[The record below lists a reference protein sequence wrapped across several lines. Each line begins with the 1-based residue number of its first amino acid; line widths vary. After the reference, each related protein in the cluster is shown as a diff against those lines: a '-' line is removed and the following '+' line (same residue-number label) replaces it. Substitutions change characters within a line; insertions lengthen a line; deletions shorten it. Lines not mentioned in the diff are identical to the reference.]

1 MQRNLVDAST
11 ILLVRAG
18 SHAYGTNTPTSDL
31 DVRGIMIPP
40 SDYYLGMKR
49 VEQYQEAGDG
59 TETKP
64 DLVVYELRKYLNLAA
79 DANPNI
85 LELLFCD
92 DSDVLKLSP
101 AGEMLRASRHL
112 FLSKKARHTFSGYAM
127 SQLKKIESHRRWL
140 LHPPSAPP
148 CRADF
153 GLPERTVIPA
163 DQLAA
168 ATAMMMRKVA
178 DWENTLPTFGVDC
191 ADEASTIAMR
201 DRIVETLTEIHAATT
216 DERVLAAGRVLGF
229 DDNFLD
235 LLDRERRY
243 EQKRREWDSFKAWKA
258 TRNEA
263 RSELECKYGYDCYT
277 DDTEFLTEAGWKKYD
292 DILPEDKL
300 ATIFTNQTAYSM
312 AHRTELGIEYQSF
325 VDRFEG
331 TYTGDLYAI
340 SGTHL
345 DLLVTP
351 NHRMLIRRKER
362 RSGQLGDWE
371 LREAAHLP
379 DSFEFLHTVEP
390 CERTFGTSENFEE
403 LPLPV
408 DTYMRVMGW
417 YLAEGSVGR
426 GSDGQPDDVR
436 ISQKEGGRLHTSMQ
450 KFTSRFKDL
459 GVSLYHHKRL
469 PNEFRNTEITEATL
483 SIRHP
488 QIVSRLYS
496 DCGSVDTK
504 RIPRWVFT
512 LSKRLKEILFDAMA
526 AGDGTVRKT
535 GKNSTTYYTKLSKL
549 ADDVQELALSCGWE
563 TSKYGPYEYDYAQCA
578 MYHVHVY
585 KEASRTRTLIR
596 SSNVKKVPVV
606 NKRIVCFTVPNG
618 TLVVRRNGHPSFQG
632 NSKHG
637 MHLVRLMRTCAEI
650 LTSGTVLVKR
660 PDAAEL
666 LSIRQGAWSY
676 ERLIGWARDQDAKM
690 AALAAA
696 STLPHSPD
704 REAIGTL
711 CESLLRE
718 GLGLCDATRSTR

>member
-92 DSDVLKLSP
+92 DSDVLKITP
-101 AGEMLRASRHL
+101 AGEKLRASRHL

-153 GLPERTVIPA
+153 GLPERTGIPA

-191 ADEASTIAMR
+191 ADESSTIAVR
-201 DRIVETLTEIHAATT
+201 DRVIETLTEIHAATT

-243 EQKRREWDSFKAWKA
+243 EQKRREWDSFKTWKA

-263 RSELECKYGYDCYT
+263 RSELECKYGYDT
-277 DDTEFLTEAGWKKYD
+277 
-292 DILPEDKL
+292 
-300 ATIFTNQTAYSM
+300 
-312 AHRTELGIEYQSF
+312 
-325 VDRFEG
+325 
-331 TYTGDLYAI
+331 
-340 SGTHL
+340 
-345 DLLVTP
+345 
-351 NHRMLIRRKER
+351 
-362 RSGQLGDWE
+362 
-371 LREAAHLP
+371 
-379 DSFEFLHTVEP
+379 
-390 CERTFGTSENFEE
+390 
-403 LPLPV
+403 
-408 DTYMRVMGW
+408 
-417 YLAEGSVGR
+417 
-426 GSDGQPDDVR
+426 
-436 ISQKEGGRLHTSMQ
+436 
-450 KFTSRFKDL
+450 
-459 GVSLYHHKRL
+459 
-469 PNEFRNTEITEATL
+469 
-483 SIRHP
+483 
-488 QIVSRLYS
+488 
-496 DCGSVDTK
+496 
-504 RIPRWVFT
+504 
-512 LSKRLKEILFDAMA
+512 
-526 AGDGTVRKT
+526 
-535 GKNSTTYYTKLSKL
+535 
-549 ADDVQELALSCGWE
+549 
-563 TSKYGPYEYDYAQCA
+563 
-578 MYHVHVY
+578 
-585 KEASRTRTLIR
+585 
-596 SSNVKKVPVV
+596 
-606 NKRIVCFTVPNG
+606 
-618 TLVVRRNGHPSFQG
+618 
-632 NSKHG
+632 KHG
-637 MHLVRLMRTCAEI
+637 MHLVRLMRMCAEI
-650 LTSGTVLVKR
+650 LTFGTVLVKR

-690 AALAAA
+690 AALVAA
-696 STLPHSPD
+696 SKLPHSPD

-718 GLGLCDATRSTR
+718 GLGLVDATRSTR

>member
-1 MQRNLVDAST
+1 MQRDLVDAST

-49 VEQYQEAGDG
+49 VEQFQEAGDG

-64 DLVVYELRKYLNLAA
+64 DLVVYELRKDLNLAA
-79 DANPNI
+79 DANTNI

-92 DSDVLKLSP
+92 DSDVLKITP
-101 AGEMLRASRHL
+101 AGEKLRASRHL

-201 DRIVETLTEIHAATT
+201 DRVVETLTEIHAATT

-263 RSELECKYGYDCYT
+263 RSELECKYGYDT
-277 DDTEFLTEAGWKKYD
+277 
-292 DILPEDKL
+292 
-300 ATIFTNQTAYSM
+300 
-312 AHRTELGIEYQSF
+312 
-325 VDRFEG
+325 
-331 TYTGDLYAI
+331 
-340 SGTHL
+340 
-345 DLLVTP
+345 
-351 NHRMLIRRKER
+351 
-362 RSGQLGDWE
+362 
-371 LREAAHLP
+371 
-379 DSFEFLHTVEP
+379 
-390 CERTFGTSENFEE
+390 
-403 LPLPV
+403 
-408 DTYMRVMGW
+408 
-417 YLAEGSVGR
+417 
-426 GSDGQPDDVR
+426 
-436 ISQKEGGRLHTSMQ
+436 
-450 KFTSRFKDL
+450 
-459 GVSLYHHKRL
+459 
-469 PNEFRNTEITEATL
+469 
-483 SIRHP
+483 
-488 QIVSRLYS
+488 
-496 DCGSVDTK
+496 
-504 RIPRWVFT
+504 
-512 LSKRLKEILFDAMA
+512 
-526 AGDGTVRKT
+526 
-535 GKNSTTYYTKLSKL
+535 
-549 ADDVQELALSCGWE
+549 
-563 TSKYGPYEYDYAQCA
+563 
-578 MYHVHVY
+578 
-585 KEASRTRTLIR
+585 
-596 SSNVKKVPVV
+596 
-606 NKRIVCFTVPNG
+606 
-618 TLVVRRNGHPSFQG
+618 
-632 NSKHG
+632 KHG

-711 CESLLRE
+711 CETLLRDSL
-718 GLGLCDATRSTR
+718 GLGDATRSTR

>member
-49 VEQYQEAGDG
+49 VEQYQEAGNG

-101 AGEMLRASRHL
+101 TGAKLRASRHL

-127 SQLKKIESHRRWL
+127 SQLKKIESHRHWL
-140 LHPPSAPP
+140 LHPPSALP

-191 ADEASTIAMR
+191 AEEASTIAMR
-201 DRIVETLTEIHAATT
+201 DRVVETLTEIHAATM

-243 EQKRREWDSFKAWKA
+243 EQTRREWDSYKTWKV
-258 TRNEA
+258 TRNVG
-263 RSELECKYGYDCYT
+263 RSALECKYGYDT
-277 DDTEFLTEAGWKKYD
+277 
-292 DILPEDKL
+292 
-300 ATIFTNQTAYSM
+300 
-312 AHRTELGIEYQSF
+312 
-325 VDRFEG
+325 
-331 TYTGDLYAI
+331 
-340 SGTHL
+340 
-345 DLLVTP
+345 
-351 NHRMLIRRKER
+351 
-362 RSGQLGDWE
+362 
-371 LREAAHLP
+371 
-379 DSFEFLHTVEP
+379 
-390 CERTFGTSENFEE
+390 
-403 LPLPV
+403 
-408 DTYMRVMGW
+408 
-417 YLAEGSVGR
+417 
-426 GSDGQPDDVR
+426 
-436 ISQKEGGRLHTSMQ
+436 
-450 KFTSRFKDL
+450 
-459 GVSLYHHKRL
+459 
-469 PNEFRNTEITEATL
+469 
-483 SIRHP
+483 
-488 QIVSRLYS
+488 
-496 DCGSVDTK
+496 
-504 RIPRWVFT
+504 
-512 LSKRLKEILFDAMA
+512 
-526 AGDGTVRKT
+526 
-535 GKNSTTYYTKLSKL
+535 
-549 ADDVQELALSCGWE
+549 
-563 TSKYGPYEYDYAQCA
+563 
-578 MYHVHVY
+578 
-585 KEASRTRTLIR
+585 
-596 SSNVKKVPVV
+596 
-606 NKRIVCFTVPNG
+606 
-618 TLVVRRNGHPSFQG
+618 
-632 NSKHG
+632 KHG

-690 AALAAA
+690 TALAAA
-696 STLPHSPD
+696 SSLPHSPD

-718 GLGLCDATRSTR
+718 GLGLGDATRSTK